1 VRANVVSAAG
11 PRALLTAVTG
21 GHGTVRAGRTRVQGE
36 GLRHVLSRFPA
47 RRSVFVRFPSAS
59 RRFRVRSC
67 SRGGRSCSRAGARAL
82 VVVVVGRARG
92 LSRVRRSRLL
102 VRARVRCLVAVGVL
116 LVPLQRQLVGE
127 GEGCSP
133 PRPRRDPVGPCS
145 ATREGATWAPS
156 SLRPCSCS
164 LAGRVRRV
172 AERLRLR
179 ALECVRALRLLVPPV
194 RYRD

>member
-21 GHGTVRAGRTRVQGE
+21 GHGTVRAGRTRVHGE
-36 GLRHVLSRFPA
+36 GLRHVLSAFPA
-47 RRSVFVRFPSAS
+47 RRSVFVRFPSDC
-59 RRFRVRSC
+59 RPLVFRSSSLALTC
-67 SRGGRSCSRAGARAL
+67 GRSCSWSCSRERRSWAL
-82 VVVVVGRARG
+82 VVVAVPLASG
-92 LSRVRRSRLL
+92 
-102 VRARVRCLVAVGVL
+102 ARVRALVAVGVL